1 MQKKEMQRRHSLQ
14 NLHLSVPEFTRN
26 SQHLFS
32 SLLSFV
38 TFLIIFSHCYISTSI
53 NTLGNKELTLL
64 CHEKASSVYVKHLR
78 SETIMR
84 HECFCIS
91 CKREM

>member
-38 TFLIIFSHCYISTSI
+38 TFLIIFSHCYSLLYFYLNQHTGKQRANLALSRKSQFCLCKTSEV
-53 NTLGNKELTLL
+53 GNNN
-64 CHEKASSVYVKHLR
+64 
-78 SETIMR
+78 ET
-84 HECFCIS
+84 
-91 CKREM
+91 